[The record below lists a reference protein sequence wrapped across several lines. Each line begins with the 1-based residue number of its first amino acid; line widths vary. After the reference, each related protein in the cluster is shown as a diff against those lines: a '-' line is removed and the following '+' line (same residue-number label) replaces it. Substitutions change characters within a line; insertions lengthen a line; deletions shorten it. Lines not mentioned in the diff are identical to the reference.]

1 MSLRSETPPSP
12 PARASRLSAVGHA
25 IGASWALLLGILLLM
40 LGTGLQGSLLGLR
53 ASGEGFSTQTVG
65 IVMSSYYLGYL
76 IGSGRA
82 PHLVA
87 NVGHIRVFAAFA
99 SIASSAVLLHALAVQ
114 PLGWTLI
121 RIVSGYCMAGL
132 FVVAESWLNEGATN
146 QTRGALLSIYMIIVY
161 VGMGA
166 GQLLLNVADP
176 QDFQL
181 FVLVSVLVSVAL
193 VPAALS
199 VRGAPAMPQPSK
211 VSLGDVF
218 RAAPLGVVGSI
229 LAGAASG
236 ALFGVG
242 VIYAGL
248 AGLDVRQTSL
258 FMLAAIVGGAVLQWP
273 IGGLSDRFDR
283 RIVILGVA
291 LAAAAV
297 CLVGTVGLDPRQL
310 VAAIALLGALSMPL
324 YPLCNAHTNDWIEP
338 DQRVGAGS
346 RLVMASGIGAVTGPL
361 AATAAMDMI
370 GAGGFFWYLAALHVA
385 IALFALYRLTRRSA
399 PRERSPY
406 LPYPSRSSVVVST
419 FDSEAWDEEDHPR
432 FDTEQVPVV
441 QIDD

>member
-1 MSLRSETPPSP
+1 
-12 PARASRLSAVGHA
+12 
-25 IGASWALLLGILLLM
+25 
-40 LGTGLQGSLLGLR
+40 
-53 ASGEGFSTQTVG
+53 
-65 IVMSSYYLGYL
+65 
-76 IGSGRA
+76 
-82 PHLVA
+82 
-87 NVGHIRVFAAFA
+87 
-99 SIASSAVLLHALAVQ
+99 
-114 PLGWTLI
+114 
-121 RIVSGYCMAGL
+121 
-132 FVVAESWLNEGATN
+132 
-146 QTRGALLSIYMIIVY
+146 
-161 VGMGA
+161 
-166 GQLLLNVADP
+166 
-176 QDFQL
+176 
-181 FVLVSVLVSVAL
+181 
-193 VPAALS
+193 
-199 VRGAPAMPQPSK
+199 MPQPSM